1 MARVSWWWRL
11 QEEGNRGRTNRVRRP
26 ALALLLVVLLLAN
39 GWTAAWGMPVR
50 AADDAPPVTVTL
62 VGTLQQAAGA
72 SSNWDPEA
80 PQTRMTHKGDGLY
93 EWSGRLPAGTYE
105 YKFAVNGSWAENYGQ
120 DGVRDGA
127 NITVTVPEEQ
137 DVTFW
142 FSYRTKKSANSLVY
156 APIPE
161 AKRPRLVGD
170 FQNELGIGE
179 DWKPETSTG
188 FLRDD
193 DFDQVYEAVYR
204 VPQGAWQFKVVLGT
218 SWEDE
223 HYGDGSGEYG
233 NATLA
238 VVEPVGETVTFR
250 YDHRTKRVTHDY
262 VPPAGGPDNRLS
274 AADLYHDTR
283 DPVYRA
289 PTGAVPTDQPVRLRL
304 ATKRGD
310 AQSVLLSYWDDRQ
323 KKRFSVPMRKAASD
337 FAKQKDYWEATLTFS
352 SPTVI
357 WYHFVVRDG
366 TARLYYGDNDTA
378 AQDGHLGAA
387 VAENPRDFQL
397 TVYDKRFR
405 TPDWAKHAVVYQI
418 FVDRFANGNR
428 ENDRAKDAVGSRGS
442 TPIEHN
448 AWDDLPDNPRLLK
461 PDGTCCDF
469 DNDDDG
475 IPDYALKYRDG
486 QPVYDKDGRWGNDFY
501 GGDLEGII
509 QKLDYLKSLG
519 VNTIYLNPIFDAASN
534 HKYDTADYTRIDRM
548 FGDNETFQRLA
559 DEAKRR
565 GMRILLDGVFNH
577 VGDDSVYFDR
587 YGKYY
592 HDLRYWDGDEK
603 KRDQNIGAY
612 FAWKMKNRDKLPP
625 EERARV
631 PAWDPAKHRSPYE
644 GWFSIRDD
652 GTYEGW
658 WGFDSLPV
666 IQAPG
671 GSELNAGGQTG
682 RNYGDFI
689 IRDND
694 SIARRW
700 IRMGASGWRLD
711 VAPEVADDFWR
722 AFRSYLKGP
731 DKDKPGRLAFP
742 NGEPLLI
749 TENWG
754 DATKDVLGDTFD
766 ATMNYRFRNAV
777 IDFLLDRPLHDGDAS
792 HQPIDAKELDARLM
806 ELLEDY
812 PKEAAYVMMNLMGSH
827 DTMRILR
834 VFGDREPGV
843 MHPDSTYLKGLSPEQ
858 IAKANAQAKA
868 RLKMA
873 WLLQMA
879 FPGMP
884 TTYYGDEAGLTGFDD
899 PDNRRSFP
907 WGKEDKELL
916 ETFRELMALRNAHL
930 VLRTGDIRTLYAE
943 GGTYVVGR
951 SLVGDADALGRT
963 AYVVNEATGETIQVR
978 DHNALAIVA
987 VNKDGAKRLELDVSG
1002 FARDSLV
1009 FEEKLTGRT
1018 YKVADGK
1025 LIFDVPAMGGAV
1037 LITQSGQDL
1046 VPPSAASD
1054 LVATVEEDDPRA
1066 VRLTWSP
1073 VDGATAYTVY
1083 RSAVAGG
1090 GYEQVAVVKE
1100 PVFRDV
1106 PPVPG
1111 QAYSYVVRALDEN
1124 GNASADSNE
1133 AIAVPYAPVGWH
1145 GNLSG
1150 TTGEHVIGYHRAA
1163 SASLEVWVDGLT
1175 NQPGP
1180 GPNLV
1185 VELGFGRQ
1193 ADRSDWQWVSAAYAG
1208 EAGNNDVYQAT
1219 FVPDATGTWHYGFRL
1234 STKGLH
1240 TQAGDW
1246 VYSGVQSFTVVAADD
1261 TIPPPSPVLAQPP
1274 VQNGRVPLTWSM
1286 PDSVD
1291 VVAFHVER
1299 KGPGDDAFA
1308 VIARIPDPGATTYVD
1323 ETVTNDAT
1331 YAYRVVAI
1339 DAAYNRSASNTVT
1352 ATPRLVPVAVTFR
1365 VRVPDYTGTDHP
1377 VYLAGTL
1384 PEATWNP
1391 GAEAYR
1397 MTYKGNNVWELAVT
1411 LEDGQRIAYK
1421 YARGS
1426 WERVEKGRQGE
1437 EISNRELV
1445 VRDPGNGTM
1454 VVEDAVARWRDLTLV
1469 VMEPRN
1475 DQVVTEPRVTV
1486 RGNAVPGSVVK
1497 VNGQTVDLDA
1507 DGYFQHE
1514 VSLHIGENVLEI
1526 TDGTAT
1532 QRVRVHHQ
1540 PAPGTPSPA
1549 PPGEAKPPHRP
1560 SVAETLRAITDLLA
1574 RGITTSEQ
1582 RAQLQE
1588 WLHRLV
1594 HLEEEAV
1601 QERFEGDR
1609 VLVRVDEPAILEH
1622 LRALAQVREALQN
1635 AKGVE
1640 ALAEG
1645 AGLVRVTLSS
1655 GAASRAA
1662 VEIQLDPA
1670 VVREA
1675 VQRAMALVV
1684 EGPDRVTVRLSPET
1698 LKPVA
1703 ASEGMLTLDVV
1714 RTDKT
1719 AVPSIGVKRRLTS
1732 VYTILM
1738 KAGDKELPRFQ
1749 APLTVTLPLQ
1759 TVPSAEEGQAWGVF
1773 AHDAS
1778 SRRWVYV
1785 GGQEAGQT
1793 VSFAARSSGSYA
1805 AMVNRVAFADLVGSW
1820 SREDVELAAARG
1832 WVMGKGNRQ
1841 FVPRAP
1847 VTRAQAA
1854 AMLARWGLSAGATGD
1869 GRPVVFIDEA
1879 AVPMWAR
1886 ADVKRVAEIGWMRGT
1901 VEGRFEPNRVLTR
1914 AEAAMVLSRMVE
1926 AQGVGANGLRADLP
1940 YTDWQDIPLAYREAV
1955 ATTTA
1960 LGLFRGLPDG
1970 RFAPNEPV
1978 TREQLAVL
1986 LVRLWPLVETP
1997 SRPQRLTAGMPCV
2010 ERRDSLCCCGNEGV
2024 LFWPL

>member
-1 MARVSWWWRL
+1 M
-11 QEEGNRGRTNRVRRP
+11 GKTNRFQRP

-105 YKFAVNGSWAENYGQ
+105 YKFAINGSWAENYGQ
-120 DGVRDGA
+120 DGARDGA

-161 AKRPRLVGD
+161 EKRPRLVGN

-193 DFDQVYEAVYR
+193 DFDQVYEALYR

-223 HYGDGSGEYG
+223 HYGDGSGESG

-238 VVEPVGETVTFR
+238 VVEPEGATVTFR

-289 PTGAVPTDQPVRLRL
+289 PTGAVPTEQPVRLRL

-310 AQSVLLSYWDDRQ
+310 AESVVLSYWDDRQ
-323 KKRFSVPMRKAASD
+323 KKRFSVPMRKVASD

-378 AQDGHLGAA
+378 AQDGHLGKA
-387 VAENPRDFQL
+387 VSENPRDFQL
-397 TVYDKRFR
+397 TVYDKDFR

-469 DNDDDG
+469 DDDDDG

-486 QPVYDKDGRWGNDFY
+486 QPVYDKDGQWGNDFY
-501 GGDLEGII
+501 GGDLEGIL
-509 QKLDYLKSLG
+509 QKLDYLQSLG
-519 VNTIYLNPIFDAASN
+519 VNTLYLNPIFEAASN

-559 DEAKRR
+559 KEAKRR
-565 GMRILLDGVFNH
+565 GMRIILDGVFNH
-577 VGDDSVYFDR
+577 VGDDSRYFDR

-592 HDLRYWDGDEK
+592 HDLRYWDGDER

-612 FAWKMKNRDKLPP
+612 FAWKMKHRDKLPP
-625 EERARV
+625 EERERV

-644 GWFSIRDD
+644 EWFHIRDD

-682 RNYGDFI
+682 PNFGDFI
-689 IRDND
+689 IRNDD

-731 DKDKPGRLAFP
+731 DKDKPGRLDFP

-777 IDFLLDRPLHDGDAS
+777 IAFLLDAPLHDGDAF

-812 PKEAAYVMMNLMGSH
+812 PREAAYVMMNLLGSH

-843 MHPDSTYLKGLSPEQ
+843 MHPDSVYLKGLTPEQ
-858 IAKANAQAKA
+858 VAKANARAKA
-868 RLKMA
+868 RLKLA
-873 WLLQMA
+873 WLLQVA

-899 PDNRRSFP
+899 PDNRRSYP

-916 ETFRELMALRNAHL
+916 KTFRKLMALRNEHL
-930 VLRTGDIRTLYAE
+930 VLRTGDIRTLHAA

-951 SLVGDADALGRT
+951 SLVGDSDALGRT
-963 AYVVNEATGETIQVR
+963 AYGVNEVR
-978 DHNALAIVA
+978 KPIKVRNHNALAIVA

-1002 FARDSLV
+1002 FARDGLV
-1009 FEEKLTGRT
+1009 FEDKLTGRT
-1018 YKVADGK
+1018 YKVAGGK
-1025 LIFDVPAMGGAV
+1025 LALDVPAMGGAV
-1037 LITQSGQDL
+1037 LITRPGQDL
-1046 VPPSAASD
+1046 VPPAAVRD
-1054 LVATVEEDDPRA
+1054 LVATVAKDDPRA
-1066 VRLTWSP
+1066 VHLAWSP
-1073 VDGATAYTVY
+1073 VDGARRYAVY
-1083 RSAVAGG
+1083 RSAVSGG
-1090 GYEQVAVVKE
+1090 GYERVAVVNE
-1100 PVFRDV
+1100 PVYRDV

-1111 QAYSYVVRALDEN
+1111 QAYHYVVRAFDKA

-1133 AIAVPYAPVGWH
+1133 ATAVPYAPVGWL

-1163 SASLEVWVDGLT
+1163 SARLEVWVDGLT

-1261 TIPPPSPVLAQPP
+1261 TTPPPSPVLAQPP
-1274 VQNGRVPLTWSM
+1274 VQNGRVTLAWSM
-1286 PDSVD
+1286 PDTAD
-1291 VVAFHVER
+1291 VAAYHVER
-1299 KGPGDDAFA
+1299 KGPGDPGFA

-1331 YAYRVVAI
+1331 YEYRVVAI
-1339 DAAYNRSASNTVT
+1339 DAAYNRSASNIVT

-1397 MTYKGNNVWELAVT
+1397 MTYKGNNVWELTVT
-1411 LEDGQRIAYK
+1411 LEDGQRVEYK

-1426 WERVEKGRQGE
+1426 WDRVEKGRQGE

-1445 VRDPGNGTM
+1445 VRDQGNGTM
-1454 VVEDAVARWRDLTLV
+1454 VVEDVVYRWRDLTLV
-1469 VMEPRN
+1469 VMEPR
-1475 DQVVTEPRVTV
+1475 DGQVVTEPRVTV
-1486 RGNAVPGSVVK
+1486 RGNAVPGSAVT

-1507 DGYFQHE
+1507 DGYFQHV
-1514 VSLHIGENVLEI
+1514 VSLHTGENVLEV

-1532 QRVRVHHQ
+1532 R
-1540 PAPGTPSPA
+1540 
-1549 PPGEAKPPHRP
+1549 
-1560 SVAETLRAITDLLA
+1560 
-1574 RGITTSEQ
+1574 
-1582 RAQLQE
+1582 
-1588 WLHRLV
+1588 
-1594 HLEEEAV
+1594 
-1601 QERFEGDR
+1601 
-1609 VLVRVDEPAILEH
+1609 
-1622 LRALAQVREALQN
+1622 
-1635 AKGVE
+1635 
-1640 ALAEG
+1640 
-1645 AGLVRVTLSS
+1645 
-1655 GAASRAA
+1655 
-1662 VEIQLDPA
+1662 
-1670 VVREA
+1670 
-1675 VQRAMALVV
+1675 
-1684 EGPDRVTVRLSPET
+1684 RVTVQYRP
-1698 LKPVA
+1698 
-1703 ASEGMLTLDVV
+1703 
-1714 RTDKT
+1714 
-1719 AVPSIGVKRRLTS
+1719 
-1732 VYTILM
+1732 
-1738 KAGDKELPRFQ
+1738 AGDE
-1749 APLTVTLPLQ
+1749 
-1759 TVPSAEEGQAWGVF
+1759 
-1773 AHDAS
+1773 AS
-1778 SRRWVYV
+1778 GTSR
-1785 GGQEAGQT
+1785 
-1793 VSFAARSSGSYA
+1793 
-1805 AMVNRVAFADLVGSW
+1805 
-1820 SREDVELAAARG
+1820 
-1832 WVMGKGNRQ
+1832 
-1841 FVPRAP
+1841 
-1847 VTRAQAA
+1847 
-1854 AMLARWGLSAGATGD
+1854 
-1869 GRPVVFIDEA
+1869 
-1879 AVPMWAR
+1879 
-1886 ADVKRVAEIGWMRGT
+1886 
-1901 VEGRFEPNRVLTR
+1901 
-1914 AEAAMVLSRMVE
+1914 
-1926 AQGVGANGLRADLP
+1926 
-1940 YTDWQDIPLAYREAV
+1940 
-1955 ATTTA
+1955 
-1960 LGLFRGLPDG
+1960 
-1970 RFAPNEPV
+1970 
-1978 TREQLAVL
+1978 
-1986 LVRLWPLVETP
+1986 
-1997 SRPQRLTAGMPCV
+1997 
-2010 ERRDSLCCCGNEGV
+2010 
-2024 LFWPL
+2024 